1 MAVTIKK
8 PISKYYYSSQGQKW
22 AVFGAGFFAAG
33 TMTIIMV
40 LLLISGITPRS
51 MGNLVADKL
60 AAVFPPQ
67 WQEFFI
73 QLIGPLGKDLL
84 FYGVLVGQVTVGG
97 LLALLFGWL
106 WPRIGD
112 KPTLWRNIFIL
123 STTFWLV
130 LIFIGLPI
138 LDAGFIGLNLGSD
151 QIIFLVTSFALFQV
165 YGLAFGYLYLR
176 LVPPKVDSSVVGT
189 SDDDEIEIGSA
200 PSRRR
205 FVIGLSA
212 FFVTALAAGI
222 GVGAF
227 RTKSTEYWGSLGSV
241 VSGSAKLQGEVTPV
255 GTFYNVSKNAF
266 DPSVSVQGWTLE
278 VNGMVNKTLSYDYN
292 TIRQLPVINQAH
304 TLTCISNPVGGQLI
318 GNAEWKGTQLKT
330 ILETAGVGAGVKKL
344 VFTCADGYTD
354 SITINTAL
362 DPQTVLV
369 WEMNGAPL
377 EPSHGFPIRALIPNI
392 YGMKNAK
399 WIKQITLVDTE
410 YEGFWQKQGWD
421 NPAVIHTESTL
432 TSLNNGAEVRS
443 GERLTLQGFA
453 FAGQRGIKKVEI
465 STDGGQNW
473 LEAQVKDG
481 LGQNSWQLW
490 HLDWTPNGSGKTAR
504 LVVRATDKTGALQ
517 TNNKAEP
524 FPEGSSGWNTIS
536 VKVI

>member
-1 MAVTIKK
+1 
-8 PISKYYYSSQGQKW
+8 
-22 AVFGAGFFAAG
+22 
-33 TMTIIMV
+33 MV
-40 LLLISGITPRS
+40 S
-51 MGNLVADKL
+51 
-60 AAVFPPQ
+60 
-67 WQEFFI
+67 
-73 QLIGPLGKDLL
+73 
-84 FYGVLVGQVTVGG
+84 
-97 LLALLFGWL
+97 
-106 WPRIGD
+106 
-112 KPTLWRNIFIL
+112 
-123 STTFWLV
+123 
-130 LIFIGLPI
+130 
-138 LDAGFIGLNLGSD
+138 
-151 QIIFLVTSFALFQV
+151 
-165 YGLAFGYLYLR
+165 
-176 LVPPKVDSSVVGT
+176 
-189 SDDDEIEIGSA
+189 SDDDEIELGNA

-205 FVIGLSA
+205 FVIGLST

-227 RTKSTEYWGSLGSV
+227 KVKSTEYWQNLGDV
-241 VSGSAKLQGEVTPV
+241 VSGSDKLQGEVTPV

-330 ILETAGVGAGVKKL
+330 LLEIAGVKSGVKKL

-377 EPSHGFPIRALIPNI
+377 EPSHGFPVRALIPNI

-399 WIKQITLVDTE
+399 WIKEITLVDTE

-421 NPAVIHTESTL
+421 NPAIIHTESTL

-490 HLDWTPNGSGKTAR
+490 HLDWTPTGPGKTVK
-504 LVVRATDKTGALQ
+504 LVVRATDKTGTLQ
-517 TNNKAEP
+517 TASKAEP
-524 FPEGSSGWNTIS
+524 FPEGSSGWHTLS
-536 VKVI
+536 VRVI